1 MLSSTFLWLLRNST
15 TSSTHSK
22 QGLQDVYQ
30 VTRHFSPGDS
40 FMSKDVFT
48 VSNQERKQSSA

>member
-40 FMSKDVFT
+40 FKDVFT